1 MKPKVFRDV
10 YWVVFLI
17 FELFFAPL
25 FLLPPACSGYIL
37 YTYIT
42 DPTQMSANSMPQ
54 FVLFMSVCIA
64 MTIGGIWMLNHN
76 LFLPRAFGRLLVY
89 EDRVVYKCLLRK
101 TRVLRFEECEYI
113 GVENFD
119 KLNRGLPVVRGD
131 ETSFIYFS
139 KNPFPQKYVG
149 KVTTLKNSKDFIK
162 ITYTD
167 KLAKALIDILPAE
180 KDNLLRSFYAKMQA
194 ADRELNANKKS
205 KKSKKK

>member
-1 MKPKVFRDV
+1 MCDRADPDRQDESDSRKNFG
-10 YWVVFLI
+10 WVRGTGRFSDGSRNIRALGKFCGI
-17 FELFFAPL
+17 RCP
-25 FLLPPACSGYIL
+25 
-37 YTYIT
+37 
-42 DPTQMSANSMPQ
+42 NS
-54 FVLFMSVCIA
+54 LD
-64 MTIGGIWMLNHN
+64 GLWLLNHN

-113 GVENFD
+113 GVENYD

-139 KNPFPQKYVG
+139 KKPFPQKYVG

>member
-1 MKPKVFRDV
+1 MKPKKFRDNL
-10 YWVVFLI
+10 WPI
-17 FELFFAPL
+17 FVGYEIFFAISALAVLCIIL
-25 FLLPPACSGYIL
+25 FSLYWHMKEPPGYTTMETILMCGSFGSLLVAVG
-37 YTYIT
+37 
-42 DPTQMSANSMPQ
+42 
-54 FVLFMSVCIA
+54 
-64 MTIGGIWMLNHN
+64 WMFNHN

-194 ADRELNANKKS
+194 ADRELNANKKR

>member
-1 MKPKVFRDV
+1 MKPKKFRDNL
-10 YWVVFLI
+10 WPIFVFVEVFFLLATLICIGILI
-17 FELFFAPL
+17 FLVYMRVNGDKTLSTITFLFY
-25 FLLPPACSGYIL
+25 C
-37 YTYIT
+37 
-42 DPTQMSANSMPQ
+42 
-54 FVLFMSVCIA
+54 VCFIA
-64 MTIGGIWMLNHN
+64 LTLDGLWLLNHN

-139 KNPFPQKYVG
+139 KNPFPQKYIG

-194 ADRELNANKKS
+194 ADRELNANKKR